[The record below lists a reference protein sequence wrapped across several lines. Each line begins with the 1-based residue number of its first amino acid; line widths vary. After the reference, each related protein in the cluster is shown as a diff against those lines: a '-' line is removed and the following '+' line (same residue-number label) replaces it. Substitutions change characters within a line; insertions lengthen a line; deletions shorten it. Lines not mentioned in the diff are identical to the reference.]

1 MTLQPESQTPGSSVN
16 AVRYAGLARIIA
28 TVGGAGYSPVAP
40 GTCGTAVT
48 VPLAWLL
55 SGVPWWGFVSVVV
68 AVTLVGIWA
77 AGVADRSWGT
87 HDSGRIVVDET
98 AGYLATVAFVDRARW
113 DILLVGFIVFRAL
126 DIWKPPPIRAVD
138 EKLPGGA
145 GVVLDDVVAGVMGA
159 ALMVGL
165 DYAGAFDRLAAVWS

>member
-1 MTLQPESQTPGSSVN
+1 MTEVGPRRGASSVI
-16 AVRYAGLARIIA
+16 ARGIA
-28 TVGGAGYSPVAP
+28 TVGGVGYSPIAP

-48 VPLAWLL
+48 VPLAWAL
-55 SGVPWWGFVSVVV
+55 SGTPWWGFVMVVV

-77 AGVADRSWGT
+77 ADGADAAWGS

-98 AGYLATVAFVDRARW
+98 AGYLATMTFVDRSRW
-113 DILLVGFIVFRAL
+113 DVLLVGFIVFRAL
-126 DIWKPPPIRAVD
+126 DILKPPPIRWFD
-138 EKLPGGA
+138 ENLPGGT
-145 GVVLDDVVAGVMGA
+145 GVVLDDVVAGVIGA